1 MSKNIDINFFMW
13 YTNYENNFYIK
24 VDNIYID
31 LNWTNIINFG
41 LK

>member
-1 MSKNIDINFFMW
+1 MSKNIDINFFMC
-13 YTNYENNFYIK
+13 YTNYENNFHIK